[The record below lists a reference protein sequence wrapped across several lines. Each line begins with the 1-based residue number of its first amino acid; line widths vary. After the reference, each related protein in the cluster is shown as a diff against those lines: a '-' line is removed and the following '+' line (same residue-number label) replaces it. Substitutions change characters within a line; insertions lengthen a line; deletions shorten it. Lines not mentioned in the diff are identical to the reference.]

1 MKRHVFNPNCIF
13 PRNLW
18 CVFSFHFL
26 FFDFGFYQLPN
37 QRRSTKWKNFYP
49 NEGKTSMIFHQPDLV
64 YDSTTSYFFKVSRI
78 IRRVHI
84 VYVIESAAYGVLF
97 TSCLY
102 QKPEQARY
110 ERERA
115 FDTNNEWIKP
125 LYEALSMPW
134 TVYYT

>member
-1 MKRHVFNPNCIF
+1 MYLIPIVFFPEIYGAFSLFIFCSLILAFPTAKSKKIKTMK
-13 PRNLW
+13 
-18 CVFSFHFL
+18 
-26 FFDFGFYQLPN
+26 
-37 QRRSTKWKNFYP
+37 KNFHP

-115 FDTNNEWIKP
+115 FDTNNE
-125 LYEALSMPW
+125 
-134 TVYYT
+134 